1 MNEHLEKFHESGM
14 FDKGVDRYDRKFV
27 SAQASGRM
35 TAPEF
40 SFMKDL
46 TGDTISAFEEVITTN
61 MPHRPMMDWQ
71 LDAQKIGAAPCVI
84 FAYQVLFNMG
94 KGSSN
99 STGEHKSRGGKSDK
113 SSYTALASK
122 IGVLCYD
129 QLEDKPTDQLEFKRR
144 ALVLGANLIETV
156 CSMTDPA
163 FQIIRSENAGGASN
177 EATRVVLTD
186 SALKHMDDLYDNQRI
201 SKPVFSPML
210 SEPKSV
216 LEGSYYDERVASKV
230 RLVKTWN
237 REHKAV
243 VRESAVLGARWV
255 DAVNAIQSVPLKIN
269 SEILP
274 IIRRAYEINH
284 LEVTDKGEHRR
295 KFKKIPPS
303 SLPQGLSKKEGYQY
317 KSLQSTF
324 LSDMGEARSMSSEE
338 RMYLPAFL
346 DFRGR
351 VYAIPSLN
359 HQAADWMKSL
369 WMFADG
375 KPIETKAAGDWL
387 KIHLANAGDFNK
399 ISKASFKDRVKW
411 VDNNHDR
418 IMAFGADPFADPEWF
433 YGDESNDGASEPFLF
448 AAACLEYR
456 KWQLLGSS
464 YICHLPV
471 AIDGSNSG
479 LQHFSAM
486 LRDSTTGKRVNLIP
500 GEKPEDVYRDA
511 AELLIGILKD
521 DLENSD
527 EATKA
532 LAAEWLDFGISR
544 KTTKRSTMTIC
555 YGSRKGGVTKSNS
568 TNKMELFGWAEQLM
582 SDVISE
588 KMHKFANPIKSAVY
602 LANHLD
608 VVLRQIAPKPME
620 VMDWL
625 QHLAGVMAKENL
637 PIVWFTPLSFPV
649 YNAYYK
655 VKETQLSI
663 TVKGRRLRNR
673 FVYGYTDKLVPSK
686 QRTSMSPNFVHS
698 CDATHLQMAAVT
710 AKEAGIHQ
718 FLLIHDSFSCLPSD
732 MEEFAAIVKSTFV
745 ELYENWDPLQDL
757 YDRVIAALPENKRSK
772 VQPPPMRGDLQL
784 RNTAESLYAFA

>member
-61 MPHRPMMDWQ
+61 QPHRPMMDWQ

-99 STGEHKSRGGKSDK
+99 TTGEHKSRGGTSDK

-122 IGVLCYD
+122 IGVMCYD
-129 QLEDKPTDQLEFKRR
+129 QIEDKPTDQLEFKRR
-144 ALVLGANLIETV
+144 ALVLGSNLIETV
-156 CSMTDPA
+156 CAMSDPA
-163 FQIIRSENAGGASN
+163 FVIIRSENAGGISN

-186 SALKHMDDLYDNQRI
+186 SALKHMDDIYDNQRI

-210 SEPKSV
+210 SEPKSI

-237 REHKAV
+237 RDHKAV

-269 SEILP
+269 TELVH

-284 LEVTDKGEHRR
+284 LSVTDKGEHVR
-295 KFKKIPPS
+295 KFRKIPPS

-317 KSLQSTF
+317 KSLQATF
-324 LSDMGEARSMSSEE
+324 LSDLTEARSMTNEE
-338 RMYLPAFL
+338 RMFLPAFL

-375 KPIETKAAGDWL
+375 KPIETKEAGDWL
-387 KIHLANAGDFNK
+387 KIHLANTGDFDK
-399 ISKASFKDRVKW
+399 ISKASFENRVKW
-411 VDNNHDR
+411 VDDNHDR
-418 IMAFGADPFADPEWF
+418 IMAFGADPFTDPEWF
-433 YGDESNDGASEPFLF
+433 YGEDGKDGASEPFLF
-448 AAACLEYR
+448 AAACIEYR
-456 KWQLLGSS
+456 KWQLQGSS

-486 LRDSTTGKRVNLIP
+486 LRDDTTGKRVNLIP
-500 GEKPEDVYRDA
+500 GEQPEDVYRDA
-511 AELLIGILKD
+511 AEILIEILKD
-521 DLENSD
+521 DLKNAD
-527 EATKA
+527 EATQK
-532 LAAEWLDFGISR
+532 LATEWLDFGITR

-588 KMHKFANPIKSAVY
+588 KKHKFENPIKSAVY

-608 VVLRQIAPKPME
+608 TVLRQIAPKPME

-625 QHLAGVMAKENL
+625 QHLAGIMAKENL
-637 PIVWFTPLSFPV
+637 PITWFTPLSFPV

-655 VKETQLSI
+655 VKEARVNV
-663 TVKGRRLRNR
+663 TVKGRRLQNR
-673 FVYGYTDKLVPSK
+673 FVYGYTDQLVASK

-698 CDATHLQMAAVT
+698 CDATHLQMAALT
-710 AKEAGIHQ
+710 AKESGIHQ

-732 MEEFAAIVKSTFV
+732 MEQFSAIVKDTFV

-757 YDRVIAALPENKRSK
+757 HNRVLAALPENKRSK
-772 VQPPPMRGDLQL
+772 VLPPPQRGSLDL
-784 RNTAESLYAFA
+784 RNTSKSHYAFA